1 MTPLHAGYDG
11 VLLDLDG
18 TVFRGQRAVP
28 SATETIRWLRDTG
41 IGLVFVTNNASRSP
55 ADVAGHLASLD
66 VDATSDEI
74 VTSAQAAA
82 AVLAGRLERGS
93 DVLVVGTGALAAEV
107 EAVGLAPVRTADAGP
122 AGVVQGHSPETGW
135 RQLSEACLAIRAGSL
150 WVACNVDPTLP
161 TERGQLVGNGAM
173 VAALRAATDAEP
185 EVAGKPA
192 RPLVDAAVDRLG
204 ARHPLLVGDRLD
216 SDIAAAHGLM
226 DSLLVL
232 SGVTDAAAL
241 LAAPVGQRPT
251 FVATDLTALG
261 EDPEVLRVGARQG
274 WRCTVNDGELTLQ
287 ADSVDSA
294 EPGTPQDALRALC
307 HHWWER
313 AGGAVAVTAADDTAA
328 AALSALDLAGH
339 GPRGA
344 PNLTVG

>member
-18 TVFRGQRAVP
+18 TVYRGQRAVP
-28 SATETIRWLRDTG
+28 SAAATIRGLRDAG
-41 IGLVFVTNNASRSP
+41 VGLVFVTNNASRSP
-55 ADVAGHLASLD
+55 GGVAEHLASLD

-82 AVLAGRLERGS
+82 TVLAGRLEGGS
-93 DVLVVGTGALAAEV
+93 DVVVVGTGALAAEI
-107 EAVGLAPVRTADAGP
+107 EAAGLTPVRTADAGP

-135 RQLSEACLAIRAGSL
+135 RQLTEACLAIRAGSL

-161 TERGQLVGNGAM
+161 TERGQVLGNGAM

-204 ARHPLLVGDRLD
+204 AHHPLLVGDRLD
-216 SDIAAAHGLM
+216 SDIAAADGLM

-241 LAAPVGQRPT
+241 LAAPPGQRPT
-251 FVATDLTALG
+251 FVGADLTALT
-261 EDPEVLRVGARQG
+261 EDPEVLRVGPRQG
-274 WRCTVNDGELTLQ
+274 WRCTVTDGELVLH
-287 ADSVDSA
+287 ADSAV
-294 EPGTPQDALRALC
+294 PGRPPDALRALC
-307 HHWWER
+307 HHWWAR
-313 AGGAVAVTAADDTAA
+313 AGGQVTVTAADDRAA
-328 AALSALDLAGH
+328 AALSALDLAAR
-339 GPRGA
+339 PARS
-344 PNLTVG
+344 PEPDRRLT